1 MEPTKSPNEIYE
13 LFDALYS
20 KEISAEKHRELQHQ
34 LRNDPHA
41 REAYYDYLDILQGL
55 GDLSQ
60 EEQDIISFTELTGEI
75 SEPTIPTSSL
85 PATEIPQ
92 KRMVHPFLK
101 YFTIIVASAVL
112 ALGIEWWAIGRTPWN
127 PPISKQV
134 VVVPE
139 QPPALVATLVRARD
153 CQWAG
158 EQQPKFEGQRL
169 LTRELSLEQGVAEFR
184 FDSGVRL
191 VIEGPT
197 KLNINSSNSATLNL
211 GRVVLHGH
219 ELAEEFELSTPRAD
233 LYDIGTEYGASVNEN
248 GDVEVHVFQGAVRI
262 QQNKSDAPTNDRFI
276 IEAGAAKQ
284 IGQASNTDIPV
295 RPDSFKRETHD
306 QAQKKGFVKDEL
318 IAYESFKPTGGL
330 DDEKKPE
337 WRNGGMG
344 WNRDWRVGVDRNL
357 PAQGSVLPD
366 KSLEFPKFKND
377 ARQGT
382 LKIGLNRSAWRSL
395 QKPIRL
401 DTDAI
406 YYLSFYINKSK
417 QLDYSE
423 IQYGSVSFRTLN
435 WPEDGRKL
443 LFGMTSS
450 KYPSLVH
457 NGESYHVSPR
467 LRIDKNYFYVGK
479 IVASKNTPD
488 QIFLRVY
495 SEEDSDYKQEPLVW
509 TCVSKPAF
517 DDSVFDQVLVYVGGK
532 GEYLFDEL
540 RIGHTWNS
548 VTDFE
553 HPQLPL
559 KKAAPTVPENT
570 PSQK

>member
-1 MEPTKSPNEIYE
+1 MEPSKSPNEIYE

-20 KEISAEKHRELQHQ
+20 KEISAEKHRQLQHQ
-34 LRNDPHA
+34 LKNDPQA

-60 EEQDIISFTELTGEI
+60 EEQDIISFGEVVGKIDEPINSI
-75 SEPTIPTSSL
+75 STPPETPSKKTSH
-85 PATEIPQ
+85 AI
-92 KRMVHPFLK
+92 LK
-101 YFTIIVASAVL
+101 YVTIIAASGIL
-112 ALGIEWWAIGRTPWN
+112 ALGIEWWALGRTPWN

-134 VVVPE
+134 VVVPQ

-158 EQQPKFEGQRL
+158 ELQPKFEGQRL

-191 VIEGPT
+191 IIEGPT
-197 KLNINSSNSATLNL
+197 KLSIDSSNSATLKL

-219 ELAEEFELSTPRAD
+219 ELAEEFELSTPRAN
-233 LYDIGTEYGASVNEN
+233 LYDIGTEYGASVNKN

-262 QQNKSDAPTNDRFI
+262 QQKEGESPANDRFI

-306 QAQKKGFVKDEL
+306 QARKKGFVKDEL
-318 IAYESFKPTGGL
+318 IAYESFNATGGL
-330 DDEKKPE
+330 GSNKKPE

-344 WNRDWRVGVDRNL
+344 WNGNWRVGVDRNF
-357 PAQGSVLPD
+357 PAQGSVLPK
-366 KSLEFPKFKND
+366 KSLEFPRFKND
-377 ARQGT
+377 ARNGA

-417 QLDYSE
+417 QLDASE
-423 IQYGSVSFRTLN
+423 TQYGSISFRTLN

-450 KYPSLVH
+450 KYPSLIH
-457 NGESYHVSPR
+457 NSESYHVSPS
-467 LRIDKNYFYVGK
+467 LRIHKNYFYVGK

-488 QIFLRVY
+488 QMFLRVY
-495 SEEDSDYKQEPLVW
+495 SKEDSDYKQEPLVW
-509 TCVSKPAF
+509 TCVSKPTF
-517 DDSVFDQVLVYVGGK
+517 DNSVFDQVLVYVGGK

-548 VTDFE
+548 VTNFE
-553 HPQLPL
+553 HPQPPL
-559 KKAAPTVPENT
+559 KKAAKNT
-570 PSQK
+570 RD